1 MSIYNNISDEKYSEL
16 LSLINLYL
24 EGLTSL
30 TAEEIEE
37 RISIAY
43 DEGEIRPTQYD
54 HLVNSLY

>member
-1 MSIYNNISDEKYSEL
+1 MSIYNNISDEKYREL

-37 RISIAY
+37 RISISY
-43 DEGEIRPTQYD
+43 D
-54 HLVNSLY
+54 